1 LLQNVLS
8 RILTVSELTSQIRNT
23 LEDQFPVVWVEGQI
37 SNLRRPSSGHQYFTL
52 KDQSSQIR
60 VVLFRGVAQHLSFAL
75 EEGLEVII
83 RGGVTAYELRGDYQL
98 ILQSVEPKG
107 IGSLQLAFE
116 QLKAKLQEE
125 GLFDRHRKQ
134 AIPSFP
140 SKIGI
145 ITSRHGAALY
155 DILNI
160 VHRRSPM
167 MSIIIHPVLVQG
179 VGAAQQIAHAI
190 HTMNTQVEVD
200 VLIVG
205 RGGGSLED
213 LWSFNEE
220 VVVRAIAES
229 KTPVISAVGH
239 ETDVT
244 LADMAA
250 DLRAP
255 TPSAAAEMVAPSAED
270 LLLQVMQLSNRLTR
284 CIQNRL
290 SQDRHKVKS
299 ARSDLPD
306 PVLSLYRY
314 GQRVDDMEARLGYMV
329 RNFHARLR
337 EELTYLVSQISAN
350 TPQHRTHAGQ
360 RLIPQLWIRAI
371 QGMQSIVKEKRHQS
385 FVKIAML
392 QTLSP
397 LTVLSR
403 GYSIVEDVSRKKI
416 VKSIRDVT
424 VGDYVRAKFVD
435 GTIKCLVEEIK
446 EEC

>member
-1 LLQNVLS
+1 MQDVLS
-8 RILTVSELTSQIRNT
+8 RILTVSELTRQIRGT
-23 LEDQFPVVWVEGQI
+23 LEDQFPMVWVEGQI

-116 QLKAKLQEE
+116 QLKAKLEKE
-125 GLFDRHRKQ
+125 GLFDPYRKQ
-134 AIPSFP
+134 SIPAFP

-155 DILNI
+155 DVLNI
-160 VHRRSPM
+160 VHRRCPM
-167 MSIIIHPVLVQG
+167 ISILIHPVLVQG
-179 VGAAQQIAHAI
+179 MDAAQQIAHAI
-190 HTMNTQVEVD
+190 HVMNTVSGVD

-229 KTPVISAVGH
+229 KIPVISAVGH

-244 LADMAA
+244 LADLAA

-255 TPSAAAEMVAPSAED
+255 TPSAAAELVAPSSED
-270 LLLQVMQLSNRLTR
+270 ILFQVRQLVNRLTR
-284 CIQNRL
+284 SMHNRL
-290 SQDRHKVKS
+290 ERDRHAAES

-306 PVLSLYRY
+306 PVLWLYRY
-314 GQRVDDMEARLGYMV
+314 GQRVDDLEARLGYMV
-329 RNFHARLR
+329 RNFHKRLR
-337 EELTYLVSQISAN
+337 VELTYLASRVLAN
-350 TPQHRTHAGQ
+350 TPQHRTQAGQ
-360 RLIPQLWIRAI
+360 RLIPQLWLRMMH
-371 QGMQSIVKEKRHQS
+371 GMHGIVKEKRHQGQA
-385 FVKIAML
+385 KMAML
-392 QTLSP
+392 HTLSP

-403 GYSIVEDVSRKKI
+403 GYSIVENLNRKKL
-416 VKSIRDVT
+416 VKSVNDVT
-424 VGDYVRAKFVD
+424 VGDHIHAKFVD
-435 GTIKCLVEEIK
+435 GTVQCLVKTIK
-446 EEC
+446 AKS

>member
-1 LLQNVLS
+1 MQNVLS

-306 PVLSLYRY
+306 PVLWLYRY

-435 GTIKCLVEEIK
+435 GTVKCLVEEIK